1 MGIGFNL
8 FVSLQAK
15 GFHEEILLLQL
26 EVDLLVLPL
35 LLLLIVCLCTLVT
48 YTPTLLYFVIIA
60 NRCTIDW
67 KWFFFVNPLISTY
80 LPSYMFAF
88 ALIVVFL
95 RGKHLVGKH
104 VTAKHATGKHL
115 TGSVDCWQALKLVSM
130 WALRRFLASFP
141 ITCFLVAYFMIT
153 CFPIACFPSTFFTFS
168 LTKLNMASVF
178 ELIHQR
184 NIIVAACFRAIAL
197 EQINF
202 CLKYEQ
208 ILRLNAKN
216 RFLFFCFVGRV

>member
-1 MGIGFNL
+1 LGFQASSWVAVVTPLKGSFLCANWRCWPVFL
-8 FVSLQAK
+8 SFYGLSVESAFFVHINSFSVFVSYY
-15 GFHEEILLLQL
+15 
-26 EVDLLVLPL
+26 V
-35 LLLLIVCLCTLVT
+35 LLIVCLCTLVT

-67 KWFFFVNPLISTY
+67 KWFFFANPLISTY

-153 CFPIACFPSTFFTFS
+153 CFLS
-168 LTKLNMASVF
+168 SVF
-178 ELIHQR
+178 R
-184 NIIVAACFRAIAL
+184 
-197 EQINF
+197 
-202 CLKYEQ
+202 
-208 ILRLNAKN
+208 RL
-216 RFLFFCFVGRV
+216 FLLLV